1 MSRRQKLPNRSP
13 SWIANHRQG
22 RVSTTEVAVVE
33 EEAEVAEADE
43 VVAADEERVEVEVE
57 LRLLI

>member
-33 EEAEVAEADE
+33 EEAEADE
-43 VVAADEERVEVEVE
+43 VVEADEERVEVEVE